1 MSVREGEN
9 RVFANSSF
17 DVSLAAPSAE
27 ASSRDSSRDGTG
39 VEIVFGT
46 GGGLGALA
54 LEDTPKVLDGGGSG
68 ATRLDEVA
76 KVPAK
81 RGFGVTQP
89 DEAVGGLE
97 EGPP

>member
-39 VEIVFGT
+39 VEIVLGT
-46 GGGLGALA
+46 GGGGTWTFSFIALVIT
-54 LEDTPKVLDGGGSG
+54 LVTS
-68 ATRLDEVA
+68 VA
-76 KVPAK
+76 
-81 RGFGVTQP
+81 
-89 DEAVGGLE
+89 
-97 EGPP
+97 